1 MNVPRIAMLVL
12 FILVIISEG
21 RGSHV
26 LFQLLGMKQQTQ
38 IACPSPTTSG
48 RLPQALRESLEQGLG
63 LAGLWKWLR
72 VNNGNKPEYYLG
84 SHESNEEDRS

>member
-1 MNVPRIAMLVL
+1 MVNVPRIAMFVL

-26 LFQLLGMKQQTQ
+26 LFQLLGMRNGQTQ
-38 IACPSPTTSG
+38 IAWPSPTTSG

-63 LAGLWKWLR
+63 LAGLWKWLELIM
-72 VNNGNKPEYYLG
+72 VINL
-84 SHESNEEDRS
+84 SIT